1 MDRAHRRSRRAHDHG
16 NAAAM
21 RNLFRDQLI
30 GLLPLVRQA
39 IAAAPDSGGELILEQ
54 ALGRVQI
61 NTA

>member
-1 MDRAHRRSRRAHDHG
+1 
-16 NAAAM
+16 M